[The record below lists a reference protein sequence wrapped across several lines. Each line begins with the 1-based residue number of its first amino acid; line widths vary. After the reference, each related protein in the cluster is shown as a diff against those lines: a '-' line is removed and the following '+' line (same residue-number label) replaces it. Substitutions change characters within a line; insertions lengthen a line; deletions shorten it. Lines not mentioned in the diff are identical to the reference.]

1 MISSYQN
8 GFQIFNIYKKQKMN
22 LKLLFFPL
30 AILVSLVVV
39 IWLLK
44 PAWDD
49 YRKNSD
55 LTAQAEKRLA
65 EVSGKE
71 GNLKKA
77 LEVYNNLG
85 SDFTLVEN
93 AIPEKNENGMIL
105 AEIFEK
111 AKKTGVIILEVSF
124 SESKK
129 EKLLPLNFQSSSTDQ
144 SISMTID
151 QQEKL
156 LNNSMN
162 GLANGEADSSFS
174 KGTAK
179 ISVVGYFDQVKNF
192 VAEVDKMNRIS
203 DVSTFKWEKIK
214 KIDGGSSSV
223 GGDEKVST
231 EGVNKKENQL
241 KMDVEF
247 GYYLKRNRT
256 ISNASVA
263 TFDADP
269 LIKAMLSGNISKKVI
284 EDFKAVTTSSPFSF
298 DFSSETGGKANIFQ

>member
-1 MISSYQN
+1 
-8 GFQIFNIYKKQKMN
+8 MN
-22 LKLLFFPL
+22 LKFLFFPS
-30 AILVSLVVV
+30 AILISLVVV

-49 YRKNSD
+49 YRRNSD
-55 LTAQAEKRLA
+55 LTVQAEKRLA
-65 EVSGKE
+65 EISDKE
-71 GNLKKA
+71 NNLKKA
-77 LEVYNNLG
+77 LEAYNNLG
-85 SDFTLVEN
+85 SDFTLIEN

-111 AKKTGVIILEVSF
+111 AKKTGVVILEVFF
-124 SESKK
+124 SESKN

-144 SISMTID
+144 SMPMTID

-156 LNNSMN
+156 LDDGMS
-162 GLANGEADSSFS
+162 GLVNGEADSSFS

-179 ISVVGYFDQVKNF
+179 ISVVGYFEQVKNF

-214 KIDGGSSSV
+214 KINGDSSSV

-231 EGVNKKENQL
+231 EGVEKKEDQL

-256 ISNASVA
+256 ISNVSVA
-263 TFDADP
+263 TFDTDP
-269 LIKAMLSGNISKKVI
+269 LIKVMLSGKISEKVI

-298 DFSSETGGKANIFQ
+298 EFSSETGGKANIFQ